1 MKSNELKMLFLFFVM
16 ISSCNNRQKQVGF
29 VIKNVNII
37 PIWQDTLLR
46 DYDIKIVSGKIF
58 NIDKNIDI
66 GTKDTVIDGNS
77 GYLLPGLWDMHT
89 HLPNSKK
96 NGFGYKEY
104 LALNLL
110 SGVTHIRNMRRFDS
124 ISYLKEKIRNK
135 SILSPNVYF
144 TPTPVI

>member
-110 SGVTHIRNMRRFDS
+110 VLLINYT
-124 ISYLKEKIRNK
+124 
-135 SILSPNVYF
+135 
-144 TPTPVI
+144 